1 MNYIGRR
8 KSDVDFS
15 GVLLK
20 IESVIREELGDRVEN
35 IIIYGDY
42 IEGIAEYDSSIGVDV
57 IVGGSIED
65 RYTTMVSNRL
75 IDYEMEYETV
85 IDIDYCSLDWFL
97 GRGVKGRILDG
108 GELKDWVGSDVVRWE
123 GDKLK
128 RDELNDLLG
137 RLYINLHD
145 VLGNRLCKVLLYGS
159 YSRGEE
165 REDSDI
171 DIMVVLQDKSFSEDL
186 RLLLYKKAIEIEMV
200 YNSLINLRVV
210 DSDFLD
216 KNKEYPFYESVLLEG
231 KEINEKGLY
240 TS

>member
-145 VLGNRLCKVLLYGS
+145 VLGNSLCKVLLYGS